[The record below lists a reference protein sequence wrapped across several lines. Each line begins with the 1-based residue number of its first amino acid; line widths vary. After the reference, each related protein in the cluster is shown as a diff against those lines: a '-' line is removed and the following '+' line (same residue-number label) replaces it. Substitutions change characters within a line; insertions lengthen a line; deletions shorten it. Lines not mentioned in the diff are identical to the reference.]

1 MQFLQSSPPLSL
13 SFLVKDLE
21 WETEGS
27 PEIMVDIGGSHGSI
41 SIELLH
47 TFPNLRSIVQDL
59 QDTIPTA
66 LVPEDLTDRLDFK
79 IHNFFE
85 EQPVKNA
92 DVYFLRSI
100 LHDWSDKYAIKILKN
115 LVPALKKGAKVIVNE
130 VCLPEPN
137 VLSYYHEQLV
147 RYTFALHIYYSKIIA
162 DNQSSGYDLS
172 MKAKFNSKERS
183 ADDWKALFEA
193 VDRRFKVQRIKC
205 TPGSIL
211 SVIEAVWQPDS
222 ATGKASD

>member
-1 MQFLQSSPPLSL
+1 MGYVCDELWPSETRLVDAMEKWRGSEEPTQTVFTLSDPSGEAYFDIIKHDAKRAQRLADIMQFLQSSPPLSL

-41 SIELLH
+41 SIELLRK
-47 TFPNLRSIVQDL
+47 FPNLRSIVQDL
-59 QDTIPTA
+59 QDTITTA

-92 DVYFLRSI
+92 DLYFLRSI
-100 LHDWSDKYAIKILKN
+100 LHDWSEKYAIKILKN

-137 VLSYYHEQLV
+137 ILSYHEQLI
-147 RYTFALHIYYSKIIA
+147 RYTFARHIYYSKMIA
-162 DNQSSGYDLS
+162 DN
-172 MKAKFNSKERS
+172 
-183 ADDWKALFEA
+183 
-193 VDRRFKVQRIKC
+193 
-205 TPGSIL
+205 
-211 SVIEAVWQPDS
+211 
-222 ATGKASD
+222 